1 MSDNKPFSIIIAD
14 SMEAVKKIHATRE
27 LPPLVSWKEES
38 DRLEAQAQGANETTV
53 ALAAA
58 HLKAGYLMKL
68 RDATLYVLIEEQIL
82 RQQDAMRAARFP
94 EKAFFVANE
103 CWIHIDGFATNI
115 RDRSGGQGMYKIDE
129 IPVPFD
135 LLTVPQFG
143 NGATVLQ
150 TQLVSRAKGYI
161 ATLIDT
167 NAENMRMSVI
177 SVADHLTGDLT
188 DPAEYTADSIS
199 AVPFKGE
206 VPDLPA
212 ETWVLRRHITG
223 TEIVHHLGYFT
234 NEDGAKAA
242 LEYLKSY
249 PR

>member
-1 MSDNKPFSIIIAD
+1 MSDYKPFSIIIAD
-14 SMEAVKKIHATRE
+14 SMEAVEKIHAVRE

-38 DRLEAQAQGANETTV
+38 VRLEAEARATSPTTV
-53 ALAAA
+53 AMTTV

-68 RDATLYVLIEEQIL
+68 RDATLYVLVDEQIL
-82 RQQDAMRAARFP
+82 RQQDARLAAGFP

-103 CWIHIDGFATNI
+103 CWIHIDGFASNI
-115 RDRSGGQGMYKIDE
+115 RDRTNGQGMYKIDQ
-129 IPVPFD
+129 IPAPFD
-135 LLTVPQFG
+135 LITKWDTEKDPTGLQITLT
-143 NGATVLQ
+143 
-150 TQLVSRAKGYI
+150 SRKQGYI

-167 NAENMRMSVI
+167 NADNMRMSVT
-177 SVADHLTGDLT
+177 SVVDHLTGDLT
-188 DPAEYTADSIS
+188 DPTEYTADSIS

-234 NEDGAKAA
+234 NEEGAKAA